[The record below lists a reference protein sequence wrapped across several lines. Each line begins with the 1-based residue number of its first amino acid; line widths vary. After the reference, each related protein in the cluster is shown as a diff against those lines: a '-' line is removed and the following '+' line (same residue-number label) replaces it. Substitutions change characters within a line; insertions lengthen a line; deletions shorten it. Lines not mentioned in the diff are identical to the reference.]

1 MFESNGELREL
12 LKVKTVQVE
21 ELVKERDCLRGE
33 LGKVASDL
41 SVAKTNYDYSEAE
54 RKRLEDR
61 VTRRDFE
68 NYALTTK
75 YEELV
80 KSLRADLKI
89 AQETIA
95 LKNEYIRARD
105 DIVLIQ
111 ERFDAVTKEANE
123 LQKKLE
129 GMQEKL

>member
-1 MFESNGELREL
+1 M